1 MKHKILV
8 VDDSYYMR
16 VVLKNLLSDAGHEI
30 VGEAGTGEEAL
41 KLSESKDP
49 DLIMLDL
56 ILPDTTGLEVLK
68 VIHAKKPDQHVI
80 IVSAVGQDMVVEEA
94 LENGADAYIV
104 KPFNEE
110 NVLQVIGEVMSNAKS

>member
-1 MKHKILV
+1 MKHKVLV
-8 VDDSYYMR
+8 VDDSFYMR

-41 KLSESKDP
+41 SLADLKSP

-68 VIHAKKPDQHVI
+68 TIHKRKPEQHVI

-94 LENGADAYIV
+94 IQNGADAYIT

-110 NVLQVIGEVMSNAKS
+110 NVLEVIDQVMQKN

>member
-1 MKHKILV
+1 MKHKVLV

-16 VVLKNLLSDAGHEI
+16 VVLKNLLTDAGHEV

-41 KLSESKDP
+41 SLADSKDP

-68 VIHAKKPDQHVI
+68 VIQKNKPEQHVI

-94 LENGADAYIV
+94 IQNGADAYIV

-110 NVLQVIGEVMSNAKS
+110 NVIQVIDKVMSNGKS